1 MTTVSKPLNERINDA
16 LSAKDPWACRGL
28 MAEAETA
35 AGASN
40 EEYERLRAHALNP
53 TLSDEDVAKARRE
66 MDDALFNRD
75 RWQKAAETI
84 RESVERFHRENAERE
99 AIERYEECLRGMDAA
114 AKIIRAEYVGLAN
127 RLGAMLGEMA
137 EANRRMRRANAGLKA
152 LKPIGTPV
160 VGEMYRDLVA
170 AARLPAL
177 RARNPIYGMS
187 KGAVPAL
194 EFHPEPMN
202 AEEAPSNAKA
212 ASKTGEVPASGGEAS
227 PVSNLTEEAA

>member
-1 MTTVSKPLNERINDA
+1 MTTLSERINEA
-16 LSAKDPWACRGL
+16 LNAKDPWACRGL
-28 MAEAETA
+28 IEEAEAA
-35 AGASN
+35 ASASN
-40 EEYERLRAHALNP
+40 EEYEQLRAHALNP

-99 AIERYEECLRGMDAA
+99 AVERYEESRRRMEDAA
-114 AKIIRAEYVGLAN
+114 QVLSAEYVGLAN
-127 RLGAMLGEMA
+127 RLGAILGEMA

-177 RARNPIYGMS
+177 RARNPIFGMS

-194 EFHPEPMN
+194 EFHPEVTN
-202 AEEAPSNAKA
+202 AGEAHLTPEPRP
-212 ASKTGEVPASGGEAS
+212 GPARSPDALAS
-227 PVSNLTEEAA
+227 PVGNSMKEEAA

>member
-1 MTTVSKPLNERINDA
+1 MTVSDKPLNERINDA

-28 MAEAETA
+28 VEEAEAA
-35 AGASN
+35 SSASN

-53 TLSDEDVAKARRE
+53 TLSDDDVAKARRE
-66 MDDALFNRD
+66 MDDALFSRD

-99 AIERYEECLRGMDAA
+99 AVERYDESRRRMEDAA
-114 AKIIRAEYVGLAN
+114 QVLSTEYLGLAN
-127 RLGAMLGEMA
+127 RLGAILGEMA

-160 VGEMYRDLVA
+160 VGEMYRDVVA

-177 RARNPIYGMS
+177 RAGKPIFGMS

-194 EFHPEPMN
+194 EFHPEVTN
-202 AEEAPSNAKA
+202 AEKVHLTPKPRP
-212 ASKTGEVPASGGEAS
+212 GPARSPDAVAS
-227 PVSNLTEEAA
+227 PVGNSIEEEAA